1 MGEGDE
7 RPARVVEDDA
17 REVPA
22 GGGKGCGTELAVHGA
37 QVSPAR
43 LEEHARAA
51 RLDAEHR
58 RGTLG
63 QRSAVREEPPVSLP
77 AEMHADAART
87 RRFSIGIAQPA
98 VQQAP
103 ACWQR

>member
-1 MGEGDE
+1 MD
-7 RPARVVEDDA
+7 RA
-17 REVPA
+17 EVA
-22 GGGKGCGTELAVHGA
+22 AI
-37 QVSPAR
+37 R

-63 QRSAVREEPPVSLP
+63 RWPSFGEQTSVTLPVAGPEVQRYSA
-77 AEMHADAART
+77 
-87 RRFSIGIAQPA
+87 RRRVLSTGMAQPA

-103 ACWQR
+103 AWRQR